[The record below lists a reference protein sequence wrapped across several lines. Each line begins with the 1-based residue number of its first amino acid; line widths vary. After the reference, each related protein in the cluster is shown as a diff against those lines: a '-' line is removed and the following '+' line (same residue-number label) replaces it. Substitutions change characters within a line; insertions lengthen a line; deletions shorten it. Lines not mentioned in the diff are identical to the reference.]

1 MFFRETDNMKDRIKE
16 EARQKLF
23 FEDGNE
29 EREQEELLES
39 EKELIRDFGRVFLI
53 LVILAFAGYIVSYLL
68 V

>member
-1 MFFRETDNMKDRIKE
+1 MKDRIKE

-68 V
+68 D